1 MSHSMKVYTIQ
12 TVAFY
17 EELMRNGIA
26 YCTRESHWCRDN
38 QVQYDWMAD
47 QMHKRIGEPPFPEIK
62 YPVWVWQQYN
72 SRKDPIPPMSPK
84 DIHPEENEAVML
96 ELEAPD
102 NEVLL
107 SDLDLWILPL
117 NSWSISGKRED
128 KLLYK
133 ELGEY
138 EKTHGKCYQIHE
150 YPPTIRQKIIDSWE
164 RVFDLDSFDP
174 YQSAHIRK
182 NRSIQGTIWYLRKE
196 WVKVA
201 HIFNRHSE
209 LKRIVY

>member
-1 MSHSMKVYTIQ
+1 MKVYTIQ
-12 TVAFY
+12 TVDFY
-17 EELMRNGIA
+17 NELLQNGVV
-26 YCTRESHWCRDN
+26 YCTRESHWCQDCR
-38 QVQYDWMAD
+38 VQYDWMAN
-47 QMHKRIGEPPFPEIK
+47 QMRKRIGEPPFPEIK
-62 YPVWVWQQYN
+62 YPVWVWLQYN
-72 SRKDPIPPMSPK
+72 SRKDPVPPMSPK

-96 ELEAPD
+96 ELEVPD
-102 NEVLL
+102 DEVLL

-138 EKTHGKCYQIHE
+138 EKTYGKCYQMHE
-150 YPPTIRQKIIDSWE
+150 YPPTIRQKILDSWE
-164 RVFDLDSFDP
+164 RVFDLDIHDRYIATSKR
-174 YQSAHIRK
+174 Q

-196 WVKVA
+196 WIKVA

-209 LKRIVY
+209 IKRIRY